1 MHGESSACEE
11 ERKKE
16 TIPTGRSFVEVGKRK
31 RDDRQSAN
39 GGGTYLMPRAF
50 NACAYFAAFFRCSPY
65 VSAKLWLPEKSSFAH
80 M

>member
-1 MHGESSACEE
+1 MGKVQRVRGEK
-11 ERKKE
+11 ERDNSGQD
-16 TIPTGRSFVEVGKRK
+16 TSFVEVGKRK
-31 RDDRQSAN
+31 RADRQSAN

-50 NACAYFAAFFRCSPY
+50 KACAYFAAFFRCSPY